1 MSLCK
6 FSFLVEFLNGFEI
19 FLPNEA
25 AKSLSG
31 VRRIFQ
37 WGDSV
42 TSHRDD
48 VKMLQ
53 LAYSSSEVLKC
64 IGL

>member
-1 MSLCK
+1 MAYAG
-6 FSFLVEFLNGFEI
+6 FFNGG
-19 FLPNEA
+19 
-25 AKSLSG
+25 G
-31 VRRIFQ
+31 V
-37 WGDSV
+37 SV
-42 TSHRDD
+42 TLHSDD